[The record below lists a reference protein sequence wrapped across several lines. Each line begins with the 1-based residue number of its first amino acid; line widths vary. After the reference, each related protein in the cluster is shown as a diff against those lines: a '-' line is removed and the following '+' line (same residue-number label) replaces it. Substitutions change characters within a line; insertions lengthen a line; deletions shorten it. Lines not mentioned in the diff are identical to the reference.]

1 MTILLRFVFW
11 FVVLLCSC
19 LSWPALARA
28 GGAQDRNAETL
39 RAAAT
44 EGNLTEIK
52 ACIEAQVDVN
62 DASRYGVT
70 ALSLACDHGHAEV
83 VDALLAAG
91 ANPNVKDSFYGFTPI
106 SWAVMRKSPRI
117 VELLL
122 AKGVDDIDSGLA
134 MAIGTQSEELIA
146 PFLNTKKVSAK
157 GLANAYLAA
166 KRFNNEKLIKAI
178 EPFLN
183 EEANEMAEKAEAEN
197 KKSATSESPTP
208 APSAGAT
215 DNETMIPRL
224 TLTPDFPLSDSNWP
238 QFRGILSR
246 GISDKAKL
254 PTSWSVEE
262 NQNIAWKVPIPGL
275 ATSSPICWED
285 RIIITTA
292 DQEGDNA
299 GFRTG
304 AYGDVDSVK
313 GDGVCSYQVICL
325 ERDSGKILWQKE
337 CVREVPKVKRH
348 LKASHANPTP
358 ATDGRVV
365 VASFAGAGIY
375 CLDLMTGEVVW
386 NKDLGKLDSGWFYD
400 KSYQWGFGSS
410 PYIFESTVILQC
422 DHQDGAFIT
431 ALDLK
436 TGQEKWRTIRDDI
449 PTWSSP
455 VAFVAEDGTPIIVV
469 AGTKASGG
477 YNARTGEELWR
488 LGGFSEIVVPTP
500 QVTRDLIL
508 LTSGY
513 RPIMPIVT
521 LSHKARGVLQ
531 MPKEKDLSEPFY
543 WAAMRGGPYM
553 PTPLIRKD
561 RLYVLD
567 NSGIVSCY
575 KLESGERLFRQRLR
589 GANAS
594 AFTASVIANGEY
606 MFCTSEEGSTFVVA
620 FDDEGSV
627 VSQNQIGE
635 AVMATPAICGD
646 MLIIRGEKHLYAIKA
661 AAEDK

>member
-1 MTILLRFVFW
+1 MSILLRFDFLA
-11 FVVLLCSC
+11 VLQFCLCLFC
-19 LSWPALARA
+19 PAVADA
-28 GGAQDRNAETL
+28 GSLQDRTAETL
-39 RAAAT
+39 RTAASD
-44 EGNLTEIK
+44 GNLAEVK
-52 ACIEAQVDVN
+52 ACIDARIDVN
-62 DASRYGVT
+62 EASRYGVT
-70 ALSLACDHGHAEV
+70 ALALACDHGHTEIV
-83 VDALLAAG
+83 EALLSAG
-91 ANPNVKDSFYGFTPI
+91 ANPNVKDTFYGFTPI
-106 SWAVMRKSPRI
+106 SWALMRKSPRI

-122 AKGVDDIDSGLA
+122 AKGVEDVDSGLA
-134 MAIGTQSEELIA
+134 MAIGTQSEELII

-157 GLANAYLAA
+157 GLANAYLTA
-166 KRFNNEKLIKAI
+166 KRFNNEKLIQAI

-183 EEANEMAEKAEAEN
+183 EEAKELAEKTESEN
-197 KKSATSESPTP
+197 KKSASSDSPSP
-208 APSAGAT
+208 AASTAT
-215 DNETMIPRL
+215 AEKEALNPRL
-224 TLTPDFPLSDSNWP
+224 ILTPDFPLSDSNWP
-238 QFRGILSR
+238 QFRGVLSR
-246 GISDKAKL
+246 GISEKAKL
-254 PTSWSVEE
+254 PTSWNAEE
-262 NQNIAWKVPIPGL
+262 NKNIAWKTPIPGL

-285 RIIITTA
+285 RVIVTTA
-292 DQEGDNA
+292 DQEGDKA

-313 GDGVCSYQVICL
+313 GDGICSYQVICL
-325 ERDSGKILWQKE
+325 ERATGKILWQKE

-375 CLDLMTGEVVW
+375 CLDLITGELIW
-386 NKDLGKLDSGWFYD
+386 KKDLGKLDSGWFYD

-410 PYIFESTVILQC
+410 PFIFESTVILQC

-455 VAFVAEDGTPIIVV
+455 VAFVAEDGTPIVVV
-469 AGTKASGG
+469 AGTKASAG

-500 QVTRDLIL
+500 QITRDLIM

-521 LSHKARGVLQ
+521 LSHKARGELQ
-531 MPKEKDLSEPFY
+531 MPKDKELSEPFF
-543 WAAMRGGPYM
+543 WTAMRGGPYM

-589 GANAS
+589 GEKAS
-594 AFTASVIANGEY
+594 AFTASVIANDEH

-620 FDDEGSV
+620 FDDEGTV
-627 VSQNQIGE
+627 VSQNQIDE
-635 AVMATPAICGD
+635 SVMATPAISGD
-646 MLIIRGEKHLYAIKA
+646 MLLI
-661 AAEDK
+661 

>member
-1 MTILLRFVFW
+1 MLRFDFW
-11 FVVLLCSC
+11 FVLNLSLC
-19 LSWPALARA
+19 LFWPADADA
-28 GGAQDRNAETL
+28 GSHQDRTAETL

-44 EGNLTEIK
+44 DGNLAEVT
-52 ACIEAQVDVN
+52 ACIEAGVDVN

-70 ALSLACDHGHAEV
+70 ALALACDHDHTEV
-83 VDALLAAG
+83 VRALLDAG
-91 ANPNVKDSFYGFTPI
+91 ASPNAKDTFYGFTPI
-106 SWAVMRKSPRI
+106 SWAIMRKSPRI

-122 AKGVDDIDSGLA
+122 DKGVDDIDSGLA
-134 MAIGTQSEELIA
+134 MAISTQSEELIT
-146 PFLNTKKVSAK
+146 PFLNTKNVSTK
-157 GLANAYLAA
+157 GLANAYLVA
-166 KRFNNEKLIKAI
+166 KRFNNEKLIKTI

-183 EEANEMAEKAEAEN
+183 EEAKEIAEKAETES
-197 KKSATSESPTP
+197 KKAATSESSAP
-208 APSAGAT
+208 AASEKEAL
-215 DNETMIPRL
+215 NPRL
-224 TLTPDFPLSDSNWP
+224 TLTSDFPLSDSNWP
-238 QFRGILSR
+238 QFRGVLSR
-246 GISDKAKL
+246 GISETAKL

-262 NQNIAWKVPIPGL
+262 NKNIAWKVPIPGL

-285 RIIITTA
+285 RIVVTTA
-292 DQEGDNA
+292 DQEGDQA

-325 ERDSGKILWQKE
+325 ERDSGKILWQRE

-358 ATDGRVV
+358 ATDGQVV

-375 CLDLMTGEVVW
+375 CLDLMTGELIW
-386 NKDLGKLDSGWFYD
+386 KKDLGKLDSGWFYD

-422 DHQDGAFIT
+422 DHQDGAFVT

-455 VAFVAEDGTPIIVV
+455 VAFVAEDGTPIVVV
-469 AGTKASGG
+469 AGTKASAG
-477 YNARTGEELWR
+477 YHARTGEELWR

-500 QVTRDLIL
+500 QITRDLIM

-521 LSHKARGVLQ
+521 LSHKARGELQ
-531 MPKEKDLSEPFY
+531 MPKDKELSEPFF

-589 GANAS
+589 GEKAS
-594 AFTASVIANGEY
+594 AFTASVIANDEY

-620 FDDEGSV
+620 FDDEGTI
-627 VSQNQIGE
+627 VSQNQLDE
-635 AVMATPAICGD
+635 SVMATPAISGD
-646 MLIIRGEKHLYAIKA
+646 TLFIRGEKNLYAIKA
-661 AAEDK
+661 TSL